1 MKKHLIALAAVA
13 ASLAAPLAQAQ
24 DTGSLLVRARAL
36 YLDSA
41 NKDSTGLDLSVNNKW
56 FPEVDISY
64 FFTPNLAAELVLTYP
79 QKHDLRAGGAQIGT
93 LKHLPP
99 TLSLQY
105 HVTGLQG
112 FRPYF
117 GAGINYTR
125 FSNVSFDPA
134 IVTALDPSIKK
145 NSFGLAIGAGVDVPL
160 QGGWLLNLDVK
171 KVQIKTKVYSF
182 GAEVGTFKVD
192 PVLFSL
198 GVGYRF

>member
-24 DTGSLLVRARAL
+24 DTGSWIVRARAL
-36 YLDSA
+36 HLDSA
-41 NKDSTGLDLSVNNKW
+41 NKGSVADAGVTLENKT

-79 QKHDLRAGGAQIGT
+79 QKHDLEAGGAAIGSI
-93 LKHLPP
+93 KHLPP

-112 FRPYF
+112 FRPYV

-125 FSNVSFDPA
+125 FSSFKVSGVASTD
-134 IVTALDPSIKK
+134 VDK
-145 NSFGLAIGAGVDVPL
+145 NSFGLAIGVGADIPL
-160 QGGWLLNLDVK
+160 SGGWLLNVDLK
-171 KVQIKTKVYSF
+171 KVQIRAKDVTVG
-182 GAEVGTFKVD
+182 GANLGTLKVD